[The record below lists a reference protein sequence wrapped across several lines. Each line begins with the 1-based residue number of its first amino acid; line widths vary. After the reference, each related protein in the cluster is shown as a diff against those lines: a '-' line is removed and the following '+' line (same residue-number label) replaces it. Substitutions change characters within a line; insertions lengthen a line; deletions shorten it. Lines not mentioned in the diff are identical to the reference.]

1 MSELWVE
8 KYRPKSLNEIIGQD
22 AVVERLK
29 RYNSIY
35 ELPHCL
41 FVGSPGTGKTATAYA
56 LASDLGVDIIEYN
69 ASDERGIDFIR
80 TKIKLALE
88 TTIPKIILLDEADA
102 LTPDAQHALRR
113 MMERAISNPHN
124 PNRLI
129 LTANYGSKI
138 IAPGQSRTSIF
149 HFKPLTRESI
159 VKILKRVVVFEEITP
174 EFGSTKEEVEEFLGY
189 IADMSGGDARKAI
202 QYLQDIYKQ
211 GDKKLRKEIIEAYF
225 ASTKTALV
233 AVKKAIDGDLAEALN
248 MLETSLVRGAS
259 IDRVISELYDASK
272 SIEEPL
278 LRAKYLES
286 LARAEDALSNGR
298 GSPLIQLSAVVG
310 NLYAC
315 AHIVNRR
322 RENNANLS

>member
-41 FVGSPGTGKTATAYA
+41 FIGSPGTGKTTTAYA
-56 LASDLGVDIIEYN
+56 LANDLCVDIIEYN

-80 TKIKLALE
+80 TKIKTALE
-88 TTIPKIILLDEADA
+88 TTTPKIILLDEADA

-113 MMERAISNPHN
+113 MMEKAISNPHN

-149 HFKPLTRESI
+149 HFKQLSKDDLR
-159 VKILKRVVVFEEITP
+159 KILLRIIVSEQIAPELGSSKEEIYQ
-174 EFGSTKEEVEEFLGY
+174 LLDY
-189 IADMSGGDARKAI
+189 IIDMSGGDARKAI
-202 QYLQDIYKQ
+202 QNLQDIYKYGNQ
-211 GDKKLRKEIIEAYF
+211 ELRKEVAEAYF

-233 AVKKAIDGDLAEALN
+233 AVKKAIEGDLEEALN

-259 IDRVISELYDASK
+259 VDRVITELYNASK
-272 SIEEPL
+272 SIDEPL

-310 NLYAC
+310 SLYAC

-322 RENNANLS
+322 HENNANLS